1 MAGDIFLE
9 LNKTPI
15 RLRQQATEIISTNQ
29 NKTLPLTVLRGQ
41 DSVNL
46 SVTPGTDGTIGVFIM
61 QNYSGPV
68 ELKTQGFFESFYLG
82 WLEINRMTQLTFR
95 MIGKVIS
102 GNIEFGKAF
111 GGPIKIA
118 QFAAKSADS
127 GVLSFLYFLALLSLS
142 LAIINIMPFP
152 VLDGGHLVIIFIES
166 IFKREI
172 PIKVKVAIQNVGFV
186 LLLLLMAFILYNDI
200 LNI

>member
-1 MAGDIFLE
+1 
-9 LNKTPI
+9 
-15 RLRQQATEIISTNQ
+15 
-29 NKTLPLTVLRGQ
+29 
-41 DSVNL
+41 
-46 SVTPGTDGTIGVFIM
+46 M
-61 QNYSGPV
+61 QSYSGAV
-68 ELKTQGFFESFYLG
+68 ELKTHGFFESFYLG
-82 WLEINRMTQLTFR
+82 WQEITRMTGLTFR

-127 GVLSFLYFLALLSLS
+127 GILNFLYFLALLSLS
-142 LAIINIMPFP
+142 LAILNIMPFP

-186 LLLLLMAFILYNDI
+186 LLLILMAFILYNDI

>member
-1 MAGDIFLE
+1 
-9 LNKTPI
+9 
-15 RLRQQATEIISTNQ
+15 
-29 NKTLPLTVLRGQ
+29 
-41 DSVNL
+41 
-46 SVTPGTDGTIGVFIM
+46 M

-68 ELKTQGFFESFYLG
+68 ELKTHGFFESFYLS
-82 WLEINRMTQLTFR
+82 WLEINRMTELTFR

-127 GVLSFLYFLALLSLS
+127 GILSFLYFLALLSLS
-142 LAIINIMPFP
+142 LALINIMPFP
-152 VLDGGHLVIIFIES
+152 VLDGGHLVIIIIEA
-166 IFKREI
+166 IFKKEI
-172 PIKVKVAIQNVGFV
+172 PVKVKVAIQNVGFV
-186 LLLLLMAFILYNDI
+186 LLLILMAFILYNDI